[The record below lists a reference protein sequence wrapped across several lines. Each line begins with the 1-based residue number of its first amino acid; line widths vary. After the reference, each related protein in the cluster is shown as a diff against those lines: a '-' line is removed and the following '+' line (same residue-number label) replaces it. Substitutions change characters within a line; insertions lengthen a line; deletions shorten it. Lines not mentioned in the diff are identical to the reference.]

1 MLNIHEV
8 SRTGECNINRN
19 IGNLTQAPQWSSG
32 YRRVNTFLLHD
43 KHINRMFRGIEK
55 KLNEIEMS
63 YRNEA
68 AKIRKLG
75 NVKVVSPIDSQC
87 Q

>member
-1 MLNIHEV
+1 
-8 SRTGECNINRN
+8 
-19 IGNLTQAPQWSSG
+19 
-32 YRRVNTFLLHD
+32 
-43 KHINRMFRGIEK
+43 MFRGIEK